1 MHENMLKSK
10 LKSGDVVKVITGKYR
25 GIIDYISKID
35 PENQVVYL
43 KKANKKKYDKST
55 PENKRKSELKEIM
68 VPIHVSNVAYW
79 LEDKKQITKIG
90 FQEAEGKK
98 VRKSRKYNI
107 TVK

>member
-10 LKSGDVVKVITGKYR
+10 LKSGDAVKVITGKYR

-68 VPIHVSNVAYW
+68 VPIHVSNVAY
-79 LEDKKQITKIG
+79 
-90 FQEAEGKK
+90 
-98 VRKSRKYNI
+98 
-107 TVK
+107 

>member
-10 LKSGDVVKVITGKYR
+10 LKSGDIVRVITGKYR

-79 LEDKKQITKIG
+79 LEDKKQITKLG
-90 FQEAEGKK
+90 FREEEGKK

>member
-1 MHENMLKSK
+1 MSIKNK
-10 LKSGDVVKVITGKYR
+10 LKTGDKVKVIAGKYR
-25 GIIDYISKID
+25 GAFDYISKID
-35 PENQVVYL
+35 PKGQVVYL
-43 KKANKKKYDKST
+43 KKVSRKKYDKST

-90 FQEAEGKK
+90 FREEEGKK

-107 TVK
+107 IVK